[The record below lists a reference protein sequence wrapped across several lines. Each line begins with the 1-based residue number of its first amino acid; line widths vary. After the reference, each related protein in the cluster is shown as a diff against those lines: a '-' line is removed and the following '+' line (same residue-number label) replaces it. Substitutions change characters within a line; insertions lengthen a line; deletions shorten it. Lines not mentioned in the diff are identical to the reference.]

1 MWSIEYD
8 PALALLTVRV
18 SHSLHAAHLDA
29 LRAAHSEAL
38 HNTGGAPFGALH
50 DLRGVAPLDVPT
62 AEAFTAVRGAEIDA
76 GCIRRAVVASS
87 ATIALQQRRVA
98 VETPGPATLEELVTL
113 DELEAVSF
121 LER

>member
-1 MWSIEYD
+1 MWCIEYD

-18 SHSLHAAHLDA
+18 SQSLGSAHVEA

-38 HNTGGAPFGALH
+38 GNTGGAPFGVLH

-62 AEAFTAVRGAEIDA
+62 AEAFSAVRSAEIDA

-87 ATIALQQRRVA
+87 ATIALQQRRVS
-98 VETPGPATLEELVTL
+98 VETPGPTTMEELVTL
-113 DELEAVSF
+113 DEGEAVTF